1 MLQGKKILLGVT
13 GSIAAYKSLL
23 LVRLLIREGATVRVI
38 QTPASR
44 DFVTPLSL
52 ATLSKN
58 PVLSELFAADTWAN
72 HVELG
77 RWADLLIIAPL
88 SCNTLGKMANGLCD
102 NLLLATYLSAVCPVV
117 AAPAMDEDMWNH
129 PSTRVNLQK
138 LESYGNL
145 LIPVGKGELASGL
158 FGDGRMAEP
167 ETILEYIRPILAQ
180 TDRSQNGPGH
190 AAAGPERDTIQADQ
204 GQAGSNRSTTASP
217 GRDPA
222 QADRGQYPQAQP
234 LAGKRALVTAGPTHE
249 AIDPVRFIGN
259 HSSGKMGIAIA
270 RELAQRGAQVT
281 LVLGPSTLSVEE
293 PGITVQRVTT
303 AAEMYDAC
311 LKAFTDAHV
320 AVLSA
325 AVADYTPAAPAPE
338 KIKKNDSPLLLE
350 LIKTRDIL
358 KTLGELKKTGQLL
371 VGFALETRAG
381 REYALGKLKA
391 KNADFIVLN
400 SLEDQGAGFGLD
412 TNKITIFGTGGFE
425 QAFGTKPKQQVAK
438 DIVDTIVKS
447 WHA

>member
-23 LVRLLIREGATVRVI
+23 LVRLLIREGVTVRVI

-52 ATLSKN
+52 STLSKN
-58 PVLSELFAADTWAN
+58 PVLSDLFATDTWAN

-77 RWADLLIIAPL
+77 RWADLLVIAPL
-88 SCNTLGKMANGLCD
+88 SCNTLAKMATGLCD
-102 NLLLATYLSAVCPVV
+102 NLLVATYLSATCPVIV
-117 AAPAMDEDMWNH
+117 APAMDEDMWNH
-129 PSTRVNLQK
+129 PSTRLNLQK
-138 LESYGNL
+138 LQSYGNRV
-145 LIPVGKGELASGL
+145 IPVGKGELASGL

-167 ETILEYIRPILAQ
+167 EMILEFIR
-180 TDRSQNGPGH
+180 S
-190 AAAGPERDTIQADQ
+190 IQGEAVQ
-204 GQAGSNRSTTASP
+204 
-217 GRDPA
+217 PA
-222 QADRGQYPQAQP
+222 QPGQLSQPQ
-234 LAGKRALVTAGPTHE
+234 LLSGKRTLVTAGPTHE
-249 AIDPVRFIGN
+249 SIDPVRFIGN

-281 LVLGPSTLSVEE
+281 LILGPSALSIEE

-303 AAEMYDAC
+303 AAQMFDAC
-311 LKAFTDAHV
+311 IKAFDDAHL

-338 KIKKNDSPLLLE
+338 KIKKNDGSLMLE
-350 LIKTRDIL
+350 LVKTRDIL
-358 KTLGELKKTGQLL
+358 KTLGEMKKTGQLL
-371 VGFALETRAG
+371 VGFALETRDG

-400 SLEDQGAGFGLD
+400 TLEDQGAGFGLD
-412 TNKITIFGTGGFE
+412 TNKITIFGTDGFE
-425 QAFGTKPKQQVAK
+425 RAFATKSKQQVAK